1 MGSPREVLEFI
12 ARNLVDDPDAVR
24 VEEIHGERGT
34 TLQLTVADDDIG
46 KVIGKNGRTARAIR
60 SVVRA
65 AGINS
70 GTSAMVEIVG

>member
-1 MGSPREVLEFI
+1 VGSPREVLEFI

-24 VEEIHGERGT
+24 VEEVTGQRGA

-70 GTSAMVEIVG
+70 GDSVMVEIVG

>member
-1 MGSPREVLEFI
+1 VGSPREVLEFI

-24 VEEIHGERGT
+24 VEEVPGQRGA

-65 AGINS
+65 ASINS
-70 GTSAMVEIVG
+70 GDSIMVEIVG

>member
-1 MGSPREVLEFI
+1 MGSPREVLEFV

-24 VEEIHGERGT
+24 VEEIQGERGT
-34 TLQLTVADDDIG
+34 TLQLTVADEDVG

-70 GTSAMVEIVG
+70 GTSTMVEIVG